1 MPAAVADHLIASSR
15 ADTSA
20 AYVTDSLHP
29 AVFGLLIGA
38 YGSML
43 LALWLIFVSNVETL
57 VALAVCT
64 VYFAMFFGVP
74 LAMYRVQSK
83 AQPVR
88 AAGGTLS
95 EFLRGELETYGGR
108 ISGWGAA
115 IQVLVVPAPIT
126 LGIVA
131 IGLIFKAAA
140 AGG

>member
-1 MPAAVADHLIASSR
+1 MPAVVAGRLIAPSL
-15 ADTSA
+15 ANTSA
-20 AYVTDSLHP
+20 AYVTDRLHP
-29 AVFGLLIGA
+29 AVFGLLVGA
-38 YGSML
+38 YGAML
-43 LALWLIFVSNVETL
+43 LALWLIFVSDVETL
-57 VALAVCT
+57 VTLAVCT

-88 AAGGTLS
+88 AAGTLS

-126 LGIVA
+126 LGIIA